1 MRVPWRINDLL
12 EMHRKGFR
20 LDQRYSLKPEV
31 LKTKCRERNAL
42 MEIKMPA
49 NDGPAQSLNL
59 SRVMP
64 VVYDELR
71 RLARRYMA
79 RERAGRTIQATA
91 LVHEAYLR
99 LMKEKAPVWQNRA
112 HFCAIAAGSMREIL
126 VERARARAAA
136 KRGGSQ
142 SAGEPERRS
151 CFGQRWSF
159 DMLALH
165 EALERLAKMDPQL
178 VRIVELRFFGG
189 LTVEE
194 TAEEMGTSP
203 ATIKRAWS
211 MARAWLRREMERM
224 NES

>member
-1 MRVPWRINDLL
+1 MKAEK
-12 EMHRKGFR
+12 EMPLG
-20 LDQRYSLKPEV
+20 E
-31 LKTKCRERNAL
+31 NA
-42 MEIKMPA
+42 
-49 NDGPAQSLNL
+49 AQPLNL

-71 RLARRYMA
+71 KLARRYMA

-99 LMKEKAPVWQNRA
+99 LMKEKAPVWHNRA

-142 SAGEPERRS
+142 VRVSLSDVRASGKDA
-151 CFGQRWSF
+151 SF

-165 EALERLAKMDPQL
+165 EALERLSKMDPQL

-203 ATIKRAWS
+203 ASIKRAWS
-211 MARAWLRREMERM
+211 MARAWLRREMEQM
-224 NES
+224 DES

>member
-1 MRVPWRINDLL
+1 MKMKSEKEMLL
-12 EMHRKGFR
+12 SE
-20 LDQRYSLKPEV
+20 
-31 LKTKCRERNAL
+31 NAVQ
-42 MEIKMPA
+42 P
-49 NDGPAQSLNL
+49 LNL

-79 RERAGRTIQATA
+79 RERAGQTIQATA

-99 LMKEKAPVWQNRA
+99 LMKEKASGWHNRA

-142 SAGEPERRS
+142 VRVSLSDVRASGKDA
-151 CFGQRWSF
+151 SF

-165 EALERLAKMDPQL
+165 EALERLSKMDPQL

-194 TAEEMGTSP
+194 TAEAIGASP
-203 ATIKRAWS
+203 ASIKRAWS
-211 MARAWLRREMERM
+211 MARAWLRREMEQM
-224 NES
+224 DES